1 MEDLLILGGFA
12 SLILF
17 IFVYAIVATVK
28 SCRAKKK
35 ARDEMNAEIMRK
47 GREVQEARSKKLN
60 DDLAK
65 AKAHYSSVPPRGK
78 ETTKVYTSPTPTHVQ
93 SPTQSV
99 KTDDGID
106 MFTGMMIY
114 NALTSNNDTHRSSTF
129 KSDDVTIKSDDGP
142 SYKDTSPSPSWSGPD
157 TSSSWSSSDS
167 SSSYSSSSDSYSSP
181 SSDW

>member
-47 GREVQEARSKKLN
+47 GREVQEARSKKLSN
-60 DDLAK
+60 DLAK
-65 AKAHYSSVPPRGK
+65 AKEYYSSVPPRGK
-78 ETTKVYTSPTPTHVQ
+78 ETTKVYTSPTPTYVQ

-99 KTDDGID
+99 KSDDGID
-106 MFTGMMIY
+106 VLTGLMIY
-114 NALTSNNDTHRSSTF
+114 NALTSNDDNHRSSTL

-142 SYKDTSPSPSWSGPD
+142 SYKDTSPSYSDSSP
-157 TSSSWSSSDS
+157 SSSWSSSSSDS
-167 SSSYSSSSDSYSSP
+167 SSSWSSSDSYSSP